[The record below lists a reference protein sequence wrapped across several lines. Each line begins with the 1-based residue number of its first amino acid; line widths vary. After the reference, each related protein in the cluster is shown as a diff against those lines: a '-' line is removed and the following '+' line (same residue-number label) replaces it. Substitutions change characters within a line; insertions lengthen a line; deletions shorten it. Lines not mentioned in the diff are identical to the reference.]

1 MQFVDKFHEMD
12 PATEDLLFDGTLLRD
27 GMVVLMGEPGMRS
40 YIHDDMGPE
49 ALEDAKRFN
58 VWYRISSVL
67 MAGHNVIFQ
76 ANYSNG
82 IKKKI
87 NVRVTDSWLV
97 KIDSI
102 PSRIGS
108 EEEQHGTTFRG
119 MFSDPH
125 ISIQLAPE
133 SASTR
138 QFDSPLYNEGGR
150 RSRSDDRKLHEGPI
164 TSS

>member
-1 MQFVDKFHEMD
+1 MQFVDKFYEMD

-67 MAGHNVIFQ
+67 LAGNNVVFQ

-87 NVRVTDSWLV
+87 QVRATDSWLV

-102 PSRIGS
+102 PSRVGS

-125 ISIQLAPE
+125 ISIQLAPD

-138 QFDSPLYNEGGR
+138 QFEQPLYNEGGH
-150 RSRSDDRKLHEGPI
+150 RSRRDNEKPPAFPL
-164 TSS
+164 T

>member
-1 MQFVDKFHEMD
+1 MQFVDKFYEMD
-12 PATEDLLFDGTLLRD
+12 PATEDLLFDGTLLCD

-40 YIHDDMGPE
+40 YIQDDMSPE

-82 IKKKI
+82 VKKKI

-102 PSRIGS
+102 PSRVGS

-125 ISIQLAPE
+125 ISIQLASE

-138 QFDSPLYNEGGR
+138 QFEQPLYNEGGH
-150 RSRSDDRKLHEGPI
+150 RSRRDNEKPPAFPL
-164 TSS
+164 T